1 MNLAGEHQ
9 VELNRYLTY
18 FRSKKDGV
26 LKEVDQALNEFREDN
41 VTDSIFNREDVTT
54 PKIPLIWSHTWHT

>member
-54 PKIPLIWSHTWHT
+54 PKIPLI